1 MVIRVSKPEFNLR
14 DKLTQLDRPV
24 GAFGSQMLESSN
36 KNEAAHMIGLG
47 RKNLIINGGFNIN
60 QRKYSSRTTA
70 SGNGSLYNFTGGRNE
85 YTFDQWYLN
94 NNTTGVY
101 TAQVTSAT
109 PYPPECS
116 QYLELAC
123 TTTDASLGTTQY
135 AQLSYNVEGYDL
147 QQTGWGTRHAKPLTL
162 SFYHRHSSAGTYGGV
177 LRNAAANYNFVF
189 EYTQTAEDV
198 WEKAVIHIHPE
209 TTQSWDNTNGVG
221 LRLSFSFCNGAS
233 HITSNIGK
241 WHSGTYYHTSNRQ
254 MNFMNN
260 TNNRM
265 RFTAIQLEVGRDATP
280 FEYLPMQTQMA
291 LCQRYYW
298 EWGNES
304 NSSNGP
310 GRWVGSG
317 NGATTPLFGI
327 LFPHEMRAG
336 PTITPRYSGS
346 FNVYQGSSTSAQTS
360 FTSTTTSPTSA
371 RININGPSG
380 HGTSPAWVDI
390 GSGGSQLILTFSAE
404 L

>member
-1 MVIRVSKPEFNLR
+1 MAIRVSKPEFNLR

-24 GAFGSQMLESSN
+24 GAFGSQMLESPN
-36 KNEAAHMIGLG
+36 RNEAAHMIGLG
-47 RKNLIINGGFNIN
+47 RRNLLINGGFNIN
-60 QRKYSSRTTA
+60 QRKYSSRVSS
-70 SGNGSLYNFTGGRNE
+70 SGNGSLYNITGGISE
-85 YTFDQWYLN
+85 YMFDGWNIN
-94 NNTTGVY
+94 NNTTGVF
-101 TAQVTSAT
+101 TAQNLSAT

-116 QYLELAC
+116 KYLELAC
-123 TTTDASLGTTQY
+123 TTVDTSLGSTQY
-135 AQLSYNVEGYDL
+135 AQVAQQIEGYTF
-147 QQTGWGTRHAKPLTL
+147 QQAGWGTRHAKPLTL
-162 SFYHRHSSAGTYGGV
+162 SFYHRHSMSGTYGGV
-177 LRNAAANYNFVF
+177 LRNAGANYNFVF
-189 EYTQTAEDV
+189 EYTQTAADV

-317 NGATTPLFGI
+317 NGGTTPLFGI

-336 PTITPRYSGS
+336 PTITPRYSTS
-346 FNVYQGSSTSAQTS
+346 FNVYQGSASSAQTS
-360 FTSTTTSPTSA
+360 FASTTTSPTSA
-371 RININGPSG
+371 RININGASG
-380 HGTSPAWVDI
+380 HGTSPAWVDM
-390 GSGGSQLILTFSAE
+390 GSGGSQLIITFSAE